1 MRIISKFYD
10 YYDCIQKFGID
21 KSIIYKRE
29 EQEIKNDLPKVIKD
43 FYKYRSGTY
52 HIDSNHSAMCFAIIV
67 VDKCYFGLH
76 LSEHVYKPSFKYVQ
90 YYFYTKESLY
100 KYLSDRS
107 NIQIDN
113 NIYKGHKNSLPIGCI
128 DIGMDLAIKYKSPI
142 FTYDCK
148 EYGNEYTFK
157 KDTFLKE
164 YQFYKVMEPL
174 EIYQKIQQ
182 FISGVLSTPEKEP
195 WPISDKLKAESH
207 GFDKWSFRK
216 QPKNP

>member
-21 KSIIYKRE
+21 KSIIYNRE
-29 EQEIKNDLPKVIKD
+29 EQEIKNDLPEVIKE
-43 FYKYRSGTY
+43 FYRYRSGTY
-52 HIDSNHSAMCFAIIV
+52 HINTYNSARCFAVILI
-67 VDKCYFGLH
+67 DKCYFGLH
-76 LSEHVYKPSFKYVQ
+76 LSDHIYDPNFKYVHH
-90 YYFYTKESLY
+90 YFYTKESFY
-100 KYLSDRS
+100 KYLNDN
-107 NIQIDN
+107 NIKIDN
-113 NIYKGHKNSLPIGCI
+113 NVYRGYKDSLPIGCI

-142 FTYDCK
+142 FTYDFK

-174 EIYQKIQQ
+174 MIYQKIQM
-182 FISGVLSTPEKEP
+182 FVSGVLSTPEKEP

-216 QPKNP
+216 QSKNS

>member
-21 KSIIYKRE
+21 RSIIYKRE
-29 EQEIKNDLPKVIKD
+29 EQEIKNDLPEAIKE

-52 HIDSNHSAMCFAIIV
+52 HIDGNHSARCFAIIII
-67 VDKCYFGLH
+67 DKSYFGLH
-76 LSEHVYKPSFKYVQ
+76 LSDYVHEPSFKYVHH
-90 YYFYTKESLY
+90 YFYTEESLN
-100 KYLSDRS
+100 KYLSDR
-107 NIQIDN
+107 NIQVDSN
-113 NIYKGHKNSLPIGCI
+113 VYRGRKGSLPIGCV

-216 QPKNP
+216 QPKS